1 MSASRSERRCCDGRT
16 STPGAA
22 NLVRLPVYLVAT
34 RGGRTM
40 SAHQKS
46 ESPAATG
53 QFAEQT
59 KHPRNVPPAQFFS
72 KLRAEV
78 RGDCRVPL
86 GYRLF
91 PGEFLSK
98 RATAQWIDLIRR
110 AARADVQIDLVY
122 GEFRRR
128 PNYLIQRNR
137 EVLACLPDA
146 EAAGRYLAG
155 LGGCDGI

>member
-1 MSASRSERRCCDGRT
+1 MSA
-16 STPGAA
+16 P
-22 NLVRLPVYLVAT
+22 
-34 RGGRTM
+34 
-40 SAHQKS
+40 QKS

-53 QFAEQT
+53 QIAEQT
-59 KHPRNVPPAQFFS
+59 KSDRTVPPAQIFS

-91 PGEFLSK
+91 PAEFLSK

-122 GEFRRR
+122 GEYRHR

-155 LGGCDGI
+155 LAGLGGRDGE